1 MCVFSVMSRK
11 DTLLRRNVTHQ
22 YTICVVSM
30 TSALLLCLLL
40 CDGGRNSWRAGK
52 MVWRRCGCLCNY
64 HSSTLKE
71 NRQGKTRWEGL
82 GWMEFCKSFSAN
94 SSYRSVTCDHVLRV
108 ALHSSSPLN
117 RDSQDD
123 CRSSDPWLQ
132 NNNNNKKKACE
143 SNLVNSKQN
152 VAHKHA
158 SNGKATNRRRKAVI
172 DASLYN

>member
-1 MCVFSVMSRK
+1 MVTRWVCGVKQPPKKLDGGGVYIKQNTYTLHGKQFYGVTVDGVEWRYENKVLFELHVSHAIVMTIMCHSEVSIRECFTLGLVCVCVFSVMSRK

-82 GWMEFCKSFSAN
+82 GWM
-94 SSYRSVTCDHVLRV
+94 V
-108 ALHSSSPLN
+108 P
-117 RDSQDD
+117 
-123 CRSSDPWLQ
+123 
-132 NNNNNKKKACE
+132 
-143 SNLVNSKQN
+143 
-152 VAHKHA
+152 
-158 SNGKATNRRRKAVI
+158 
-172 DASLYN
+172 